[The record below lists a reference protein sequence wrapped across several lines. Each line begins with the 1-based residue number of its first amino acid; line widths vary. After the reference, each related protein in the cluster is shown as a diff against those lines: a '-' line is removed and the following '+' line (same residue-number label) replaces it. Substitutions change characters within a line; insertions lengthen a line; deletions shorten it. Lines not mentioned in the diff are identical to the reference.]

1 MVDLPLIE
9 SVLSV
14 DLNERQWKGNSVAG
28 RGASVSR
35 LFCRA
40 SVARHQLA
48 TKKMTAAGDSTAAG
62 LDQAVMVGLARLSLT
77 CRFRTN

>member
-28 RGASVSR
+28 RGVSVSR
-35 LFCRA
+35 LFCQG
-40 SVARHQLA
+40 SGARHQSA
-48 TKKMTAAGDSTAAG
+48 SKEMTAAGDATAATS
-62 LDQAVMVGLARLSLT
+62 R
-77 CRFRTN
+77 

>member
-14 DLNERQWKGNSVAG
+14 DLNERQWNGNSVAG

-40 SVARHQLA
+40 SRAQSIGYQG
-48 TKKMTAAGDSTAAG
+48 MTAAGDATAAR
-62 LDQAVMVGLARLSLT
+62 LDYAVMIALARLSLT